1 MAPDYARHGL
11 AEQLQ
16 VTVDR
21 YQPRSMQRQIVI
33 VGRNSLEH
41 PEQPRVRFRVQPVWH
56 ERSRFHAFDVPQV
69 KIFVAAK
76 PEELSVLIAD
86 LGIAA
91 TWQVAAAANEAG
103 RPAMLESAVADARQQ
118 THLETANV
126 PSQDQ
131 LQTKLDVSVQYRLI
145 GSMAP
150 TVLEETGNAAKAVE
164 VHLKPKLRSLLREQ
178 GKSIKR
184 AEDFFK
190 EETQN
195 MLQTG
200 LTDGL
205 REYLAPKGIEVSAVL
220 IRDIALPPFIV
231 QAIEKKKEREQAVEQ
246 ERAELERVRTQL
258 QQQVA
263 RAEAQREAADQ
274 EAARKRILADATA
287 YEITQIN
294 NAIAK
299 NPAYIQLQSLEALK
313 AISKDPA
320 SKIYFMDG
328 SSPSPLPLM
337 HLGDSMRSQ

>member
-1 MAPDYARHGL
+1 MANPIVKRGAPL
-11 AEQLQ
+11 
-16 VTVDR
+16 T
-21 YQPRSMQRQIVI
+21 IVI
-33 VGRNSLEH
+33 IVL
-41 PEQPRVRFRVQPVWH
+41 
-56 ERSRFHAFDVPQV
+56 
-69 KIFVAAK
+69 
-76 PEELSVLIAD
+76 VLI
-86 LGIAA
+86 GMNFYKTVPPGHVGVA
-91 TWQVAAAANEAG
+91 TLFGNVRQEGYQQGLHIPVNPLYRWT
-103 RPAMLESAVADARQQ
+103 LFDARQQ

-131 LQTKLDVSVQYRLI
+131 LQTKLDVSVQYRII
-145 GSMAP
+145 GAMAP
-150 TVLEETGNAAKAVE
+150 MILQETGEAAKAVE

-190 EETQN
+190 EETQEA
-195 MLQTG
+195 LQLGLTTG
-200 LTDGL
+200 LRD
-205 REYLAPKGIEVSAVL
+205 YLAPKGIEVSAVL

-246 ERAELERVRTQL
+246 ERAELERVRTML

-263 RAEAQREAADQ
+263 RAEAGREAADQ

-287 YEITQIN
+287 YEIMQIN
-294 NAIAK
+294 KAIAD

-337 HLGDSMRSQ
+337 HLGDVQGKQ

>member
-1 MAPDYARHGL
+1 MASSKIQKSAPVIIVVVGL
-11 AEQLQ
+11 IILLGSNFYKAVPPGHVGVATLFGNVQAEGYPQGLH
-16 VTVDR
+16 
-21 YQPRSMQRQIVI
+21 I
-33 VGRNSLEH
+33 
-41 PEQPRVRFRVQPVWH
+41 PVNPLYRWVV
-56 ERSRFHAFDVPQV
+56 F
-69 KIFVAAK
+69 
-76 PEELSVLIAD
+76 
-86 LGIAA
+86 
-91 TWQVAAAANEAG
+91 
-103 RPAMLESAVADARQQ
+103 DARQQ

-131 LQTKLDVSVQYRLI
+131 LQTKLDVSVQYRII

-150 TVLEETGNAAKAVE
+150 DILEQTGNVAKAVE

-184 AEDFFK
+184 AEDFFL
-190 EETQN
+190 EETQES
-195 MLQTG
+195 LQTG

-205 REYLAPKGIEVSAVL
+205 RDYLAPKGIEVSAVL

-263 RAEAQREAADQ
+263 RAEAGRQAAEAEAQRM
-274 EAARKRILADATA
+274 RTLADATA

-294 NAIAK
+294 KAISN

-320 SKIYFMDG
+320 SKIYFLDG

-337 HLGDSMRSQ
+337 HLGDVQRN

>member
-1 MAPDYARHGL
+1 MASSKIQKSAPVIIVVVGL
-11 AEQLQ
+11 IILLGSNFYKAVPPGHVGVATLFGNVQAEGYPQGLH
-16 VTVDR
+16 
-21 YQPRSMQRQIVI
+21 I
-33 VGRNSLEH
+33 
-41 PEQPRVRFRVQPVWH
+41 PVNPLYRWVV
-56 ERSRFHAFDVPQV
+56 F
-69 KIFVAAK
+69 
-76 PEELSVLIAD
+76 
-86 LGIAA
+86 
-91 TWQVAAAANEAG
+91 
-103 RPAMLESAVADARQQ
+103 DARQQ

-131 LQTKLDVSVQYRLI
+131 LQTKLDVSVQYRII

-150 TVLEETGNAAKAVE
+150 DILEQTGNVAKAVE

-190 EETQN
+190 EETQEA
-195 MLQTG
+195 LQTG
-200 LTDGL
+200 LTNGL
-205 REYLAPKGIEVSAVL
+205 RAYLAPKGIEVSAVL

-263 RAEAQREAADQ
+263 RAEAGRQAAEAEAQRM
-274 EAARKRILADATA
+274 RTLADATA

-294 NAIAK
+294 KAISN

-320 SKIYFMDG
+320 SKIYFLDG

-337 HLGDSMRSQ
+337 HLGDVQRN

>member
-1 MAPDYARHGL
+1 MANPIVRKGAPL
-11 AEQLQ
+11 
-16 VTVDR
+16 T
-21 YQPRSMQRQIVI
+21 IFVI
-33 VGRNSLEH
+33 VLILVAMNFYKTVPPGRVGVATLFGN
-41 PEQPRVRFRVQPVWH
+41 VQQQEYTQGLHIPVNPLYRW
-56 ERSRFHAFDVPQV
+56 
-69 KIFVAAK
+69 
-76 PEELSVLIAD
+76 VLF
-86 LGIAA
+86 
-91 TWQVAAAANEAG
+91 
-103 RPAMLESAVADARQQ
+103 DARQQ

-131 LQTKLDVSVQYRLI
+131 LQTKLDVSVQYRII

-150 TVLEETGNAAKAVE
+150 TILEETGDAQKAVE

-190 EETQN
+190 EETQEA
-195 MLQTG
+195 LQLS
-200 LTDGL
+200 LTNGL
-205 REYLAPKGIEVSAVL
+205 RDYLAPKGIEVSAVL
-220 IRDIALPPFIV
+220 IRDISLPPFIV

-263 RAEAQREAADQ
+263 RAEAGRQAAES
-274 EAARKRILADATA
+274 EAARKKILADATA

-294 NAIAK
+294 QAIAN

-328 SSPSPLPLM
+328 SSTSPLPLLHM
-337 HLGDSMRSQ
+337 GDELGKQ